1 MKVIEIY
8 DKNSIILD
16 HGKNVF
22 KTMDYYLRKF
32 PESYRKC
39 YDKNLETLE
48 LLKVDRLNDASLNA
62 VNKSKQ
68 SFYKYLNKTYNNNSI
83 GLNYNYS
90 LYIPEDNI
98 IIFEKNYSLGHELFH
113 MCSNDRDNEQFA
125 FESALEIEDGLI
137 EGMTEYH
144 HMKAFGLKEPGAYSF
159 EVFTVTMLENIPN
172 LFESFFVPK
181 TKGILD
187 VCPNR
192 KALYG
197 LLYSLSMYNDML
209 LKYLAA
215 AYTDEDALFS
225 MTKAKRTI
233 KHTIDNLISIELT
246 VEKNEHNLKEYSE
259 KFMGLISSS
268 FVGDVLPEL
277 YPNYDEYAEK
287 QLKKR
292 IKERI

>member
-48 LLKVDRLNDASLNA
+48 LLKVDRLNDASLN
-62 VNKSKQ
+62 
-68 SFYKYLNKTYNNNSI
+68 
-83 GLNYNYS
+83 G

-215 AYTDEDALFS
+215 TYTDEDALFS
-225 MTKAKRTI
+225 MTEVKRTI